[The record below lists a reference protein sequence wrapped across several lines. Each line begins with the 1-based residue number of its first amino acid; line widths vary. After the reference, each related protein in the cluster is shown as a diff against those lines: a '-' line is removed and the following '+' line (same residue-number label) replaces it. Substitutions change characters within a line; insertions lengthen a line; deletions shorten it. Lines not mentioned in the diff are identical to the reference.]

1 MKVQVLQDDL
11 NKAISICSRFA
22 SSRVQLPVLA
32 NILLEADNNKLRV
45 CSTNLEVSV
54 SISLGAKVTEK
65 GSITVPSKV
74 ITDIVSNLK
83 SGTIDLVS
91 EKEVLSIKSSEFES
105 NVSGMNASDFPVTP
119 QDVGAESIKFPFDGF
134 KNSLSRVLFSVSN
147 DETRPVLTGV
157 LMILKVGEVVLV
169 STDGFRLSQKKIKI
183 AGNTTEKKIIIPKN
197 TLAEL
202 SRITGSTEFEFSVK
216 KADNQIVL
224 GIANVVMASR
234 IIDGEFP
241 DFEKII
247 PKTTKFKILVDKEE
261 LLRCIKLASV
271 FAKDSANVVKFL
283 ISEKTLEV
291 TAESNQSGTQ
301 KGKVDIKLTGS
312 VEGKFEIAFNYRFL
326 EEFLN
331 AVDSEEIQIEFSDPN
346 SPVLFL
352 DLKDTDYL
360 HIIMPVRLQS

>member
-1 MKVQVLQDDL
+1 MQVQVLQEEL
-11 NKAISICSRFA
+11 NKAITLCSRFA

-54 SISLGAKVTEK
+54 SINLGAKVLEK
-65 GSITVPSKV
+65 GSITIPSKV
-74 ITDIVSNLK
+74 ITEIISNLK
-83 SGTIDLVS
+83 SGTVDLTS
-91 EKEVLSIKSSEFES
+91 EKEILTIKSNDFES
-105 NVSGMNASDFPVTP
+105 NITGMNAADFPITP
-119 QDVGAESIKFPFDGF
+119 QDLGAESIKFPFEGF

-147 DETRPVLTGV
+147 DETRPVLTGI
-157 LMILKVGEVVLV
+157 LMILKDGEVVLV

-183 AGNTTEKKIIIPKN
+183 KGNTVEKKIIIPKN
-197 TLAEL
+197 TLSEL
-202 SRITGSTEFEFSVK
+202 ARISGGVDFEFSVK

-224 GIANVVMASR
+224 GISNVIMASR

-247 PKTTKFKILVDKEE
+247 PKETKFKVLVDKDE
-261 LLRCIKLASV
+261 LLRTIKLASV
-271 FAKDSANVVKFL
+271 FAKDSANVVKL
-283 ISEKTLEV
+283 SINDKTMEV

-301 KGKVDIKLTGS
+301 KGKVDIKVTGS
-312 VEGKFEIAFNYRFL
+312 LEGKFEIAFNYRFL

-331 AVDSEEIQIEFSDPN
+331 AIDSDEVQIEFSDPN

-352 DLKDTDYL
+352 DLKDTEYL